1 MSDKQIPAG
10 LKLDFSSAPTIARFF
25 KSDAFVRGLMGP
37 VGSGKSYA
45 CCAEI
50 FRRAVQ
56 QRPSPRDG
64 VKYSR
69 WAIVRNTHPM
79 LRTTTLKTWL
89 ELLPEHVW
97 GPVKYSPPIT
107 HHITLPPRDGAAGID
122 MEVLFLALDDPKDV
136 RKLLSL
142 ELTGAWVNEAR
153 ELPKAVVDGLTHRVG
168 RYPTKADGGPSWR
181 GVIMDSNPMDDDH
194 WYFRLA
200 EKDRPTGRF
209 AWDFFR
215 QPGGV
220 LEVPLEELPEEMPE
234 AQGFIHQAGRWWQ
247 TNPKAENLRNLPTG
261 YYDQLLGGKN
271 LDWIQCYAK
280 GEYTFVQEGRPVW
293 PEFNDQM
300 MAADLEPEPNVPVHI
315 GLDFGLTPAAVFAQ
329 KLPDGRWH
337 VLHELVSFD
346 MGLERFCSMLKSDIE
361 ARFPR
366 MEMLVWG
373 DPAGS
378 QRDQIFETTAFDHLK
393 THGILARPTATNEFR
408 TRREALAIP
417 MGRLIDGKPG
427 FMIDRRCLKL
437 RKSLGGGYHFK
448 RLAIGAGQERFRDVP
463 DKNEHSHVG
472 DAAGYCLLGSE
483 HKMMTKRPTPTG
495 GRPTQ
500 AKVLDFDV
508 FA

>member
-1 MSDKQIPAG
+1 MEKQIPAG

-107 HHITLPPRDGAAGID
+107 HHINLPPRDGAAGID

-194 WYFRLA
+194 WYYRLA

-220 LEVPLEELPEEMPE
+220 LEVPLEDLPQEMPE
-234 AQGFIHQAGRWWQ
+234 AQGYIHQAGRWWQ

>member
-1 MSDKQIPAG
+1 MEQPKG
-10 LKLDFSSAPTIARFF
+10 LKLDFSSAPTVGRFF
-25 KSDAFVRGLMGP
+25 NSDSFVRGLMGP

-64 VKYSR
+64 IKYSR
-69 WAIVRNTHPM
+69 FAIVRNTHPM

-89 ELLPEHVW
+89 ELLPEDVW
-97 GPVKYSPPIT
+97 GPVKYAPPIT
-107 HHITLPPRDGAAGID
+107 HHIKLPPRDGAAGID
-122 MEVLFLALDDPKDV
+122 MEVIFLALDDPKDV
-136 RKLLSL
+136 RKVLSL

-153 ELPKAVVDGLTHRVG
+153 ELPKAIIDGLTHRVG
-168 RYPTKADGGPSWR
+168 RYPSKADGGPTWR
-181 GVIMDSNPMDDDH
+181 GVIMDTNPPDDDH
-194 WYFRLA
+194 YWYRLA
-200 EKDRPTGRF
+200 EKDTPTGRF
-209 AWDFFR
+209 KWEFFR

-220 LEVPLEELPEEMPE
+220 LEVPLDELPEDMPE
-234 AQGFIHQAGRWWQ
+234 AQGYTHQAGKWWQ
-247 TNPKAENLRNLPTG
+247 TNPHAENLKNLPNG

-271 LDWIQCYAK
+271 LDWIRCYAK

-293 PEFNDQM
+293 PEYDDAM
-300 MAADLEPEPNVPVHI
+300 MADDLEPLENLPVHV

-329 KLPDGRWH
+329 RLPNGRWN

-346 MGLERFCSMLKSDIE
+346 MGLERFCSMLKSE
-361 ARFPR
+361 LETFFPR
-366 MEMLVWG
+366 YQVLIWG
-373 DPAGS
+373 DPAGQ

-393 THGILARPTATNEFR
+393 THGMLARPTATNEFR

-417 MGRLIDGKPG
+417 MGRLIEGKPG
-427 FMIDRRCLKL
+427 FMIDRKCMRL

-448 RLAIGAGQERFRDVP
+448 RVAIGAGQERFRDSP
-463 DKNEHSHVG
+463 NKNAHSHVG

-483 HKMMTKRPTPTG
+483 HKIMTNRVQPMG
-495 GRPTQ
+495 GKPVQ

-508 FA
+508 FG